1 MFYIRIPML
10 FDQEVYLLYFY
21 LQLDKANI
29 LTWKNSRQ
37 GLNSKNE
44 NS

>member
-29 LTWKNSRQ
+29 LT
-37 GLNSKNE
+37 
-44 NS
+44 

>member
-10 FDQEVYLLYFY
+10 FDQDIWLLYFY

-29 LTWKNSRQ
+29 LT
-37 GLNSKNE
+37 
-44 NS
+44 